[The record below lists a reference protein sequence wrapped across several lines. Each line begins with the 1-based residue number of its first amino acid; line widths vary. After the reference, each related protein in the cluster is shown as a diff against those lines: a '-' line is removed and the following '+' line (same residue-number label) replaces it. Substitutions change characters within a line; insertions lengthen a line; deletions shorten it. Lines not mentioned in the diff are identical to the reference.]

1 MGDSLLTYLAK
12 RLHLACG
19 ARYLEGW
26 TNADAVAAP
35 CIQGKVGR
43 PDAVVDIERELH
55 LLPPDH
61 FDQIYWSHG
70 PEHIRPDVLP
80 GVLRDLHR
88 CLGEGGRLTIATTD
102 LLSIIQSR
110 YPDGNWEGPL
120 FGHRYSTDEPHLAHF
135 DCFTPAKLG
144 RLLRAAGFA
153 EVRAW
158 SLSEYPEIAAL
169 RDYATTHAD
178 CTLYLEGIK

>member
-1 MGDSLLTYLAK
+1 MSANVLER

-19 ARYLEGW
+19 AKYLTGW
-26 TNADAVAAP
+26 TNADAVSAP

-55 LLPPDH
+55 MLPAGH
-61 FDQIYWSHG
+61 FERIYWSHG

-80 GVLRDLHR
+80 GVLKSLHR
-88 CLGEGGRLTIATTD
+88 SLEVGGRLTIATTD
-102 LLSIIQSR
+102 LLSIIR
-110 YPDGNWEGPL
+110 NRFPDGNWDGPL

-135 DCFTPAKLG
+135 DCFTPEKLEK
-144 RLLRAAGFA
+144 LLKGAGFA
-153 EVRAW
+153 SVCAW
-158 SLSEYPEIAAL
+158 RLEDYPEIAAL
-169 RDYATTHAD
+169 EDYATTHAD